1 MRRASVNSF
10 GYGGAN
16 AHTILEAVDSFIPG
30 YKFAKANAKTDLST
44 DNIKDGFLKQQQVH
58 RAGGYVNGEVVA
70 DIPYSTSRI
79 RGRDQFLLAFSAHN
93 ESTLRSIIAA
103 IREKSENYHL
113 IDLAYTLG
121 VRRSRFSNRS
131 FVVAKRDNVKKALDR
146 ENIIPYKSTR
156 SQPNG
161 VGFVFTGK
169 WSSPV

>member
-1 MRRASVNSF
+1 M
-10 GYGGAN
+10 
-16 AHTILEAVDSFIPG
+16 DSFIPG
-30 YKFAKANAKTDLST
+30 YKFAKANAKTDPST

-58 RAGGYVNGEVVA
+58 RVNGYVNGEVVA
-70 DIPYSTSRI
+70 DIPHSTSRI
-79 RGRDQFLLAFSAHN
+79 LGRDHFLLAFSAHN

-103 IREKSENYHL
+103 VREKSENYHL

-131 FVVAKRDNVKKALDR
+131 FVVAKRDNVKKELDR
-146 ENIIPYKSTR
+146 ENIVPYKSKR

-169 WSSPV
+169 WSGPI